1 MEKDWYNLFGVW
13 LQKKKKSQKIAF
25 GDDSDA
31 KDKLVPAE
39 YFMTPGEEPINTLHL
54 GILKLENLK
63 DPIGPAWDDE
73 KPWCSYAQSWLSWAS
88 IFPDGFL

>member
-1 MEKDWYNLFGVW
+1 M
-13 LQKKKKSQKIAF
+13 QKKKKSQKIAF

-63 DPIGPAWDDE
+63 DPIGPA
-73 KPWCSYAQSWLSWAS
+73 
-88 IFPDGFL
+88 